1 MPIVASVWFR
11 VRGEQHLND
20 GNVLSV
26 SNLSKNFGKIVAL
39 DKLDL
44 RMDHGIFGLIG
55 PNGAGKTTLLRILLG
70 LIRTDGGQAKVLGMD
85 VNQDSFEIRRRIGVL
100 HENPIYP
107 ASLTVGRFIDRV
119 SKLYQTRRDPG
130 ELLELVGLIDAKERK
145 IGALSAG
152 MRQRLG
158 VAQALVGKPELV
170 FLDEPTSNLDV
181 MARRD
186 LLNAI
191 LNVHE
196 EEGVSFCIISHVLS
210 ELERVCSDVA
220 FINAGKT
227 IVAGSTNEVINQFSS
242 NQYTINVSDPRM
254 LHDELLNN
262 ANVERA
268 EVTGTKTMT
277 VSLRSDDHGAILA
290 EIEQL
295 ARSKGIKV
303 FEIERTKSLEEAF
316 LEVMR
321 RE

>member
-1 MPIVASVWFR
+1 MNV
-11 VRGEQHLND
+11 GK
-20 GNVLSV
+20 VLSV
-26 SNLSKNFGKIVAL
+26 TNLSKNFGEIVAL

-44 RMDHGIFGLIG
+44 SVDYGIFGLIG

-70 LIRTDGGQAKVLGMD
+70 LIQADEGKIEVLGLD
-85 VNQDSFEIRRRIGVL
+85 CSTESFEIRQRVGVL
-100 HENPIYP
+100 HELPIYP
-107 ASLTVGRFIDRV
+107 PSLTVKHFLERV
-119 SKLYQTRRDPG
+119 SKLYSTRENSD
-130 ELLELVGLIDAKERK
+130 ELLDLVGLSDAKQRK
-145 IGALSAG
+145 IGKLSAG
-152 MRQRLG
+152 MRQKLG

-186 LLNAI
+186 LLNTI

-220 FINAGKT
+220 FINAGRT
-227 IVAGSTNEVINQFSS
+227 IVTGPIHEVINQFSS
-242 NQYTINVSDPRM
+242 NQYTITVSDPRT
-254 LHDELLNN
+254 LHDELVHKDSIERVEVIGVKTLSVALKSNN
-262 ANVERA
+262 HE
-268 EVTGTKTMT
+268 
-277 VSLRSDDHGAILA
+277 SILA

-295 ARSKGIKV
+295 AKSKEIKV
-303 FEIERTKSLEEAF
+303 YEIERTKSLEEAF